1 MDHPVATRPRF
12 APISVGHAGVLVHI
26 VQCLS
31 SAEDVLSLLDALPRH
46 TLDAPLAAL
55 YTLLTTPKTYR
66 VVDWYWPRACIAA
79 FTSRHF
85 PTLLAALPIFRSIS
99 MKFRRELDAVL
110 RNATSES
117 TTIPHAATIAFVS
130 KWGHKIKSIVV
141 KLRLLPDAMD
151 AFPRLVRLCTGLDS
165 IVVYVDKSHPA
176 FVAATIRAA
185 QHTKRMSLV
194 SYKANGY
201 KSGDLQPLLAAWL
214 ASGHATHLYLKN
226 IACHVSVGLARAI
239 AAATSLASFKL
250 DNAPGLLQGL
260 VEAAIPLKALNAL
273 RLTLHEDET
282 FAEPFLT
289 NWIDLSA
296 LRTLEVLSVNDLDLT
311 YVLALLPHLLTL
323 EELTLNFCVL
333 HAVPALHAAPAPS
346 NLRTLNVSYCHMND
360 ETCLSLLAW
369 ASQSPCLETITLNM
383 CRTVRSK
390 PELFGRYLRRW
401 ILSGVSHVVLDRCV
415 LDEENIIA
423 IATALRHSSRS
434 APFTLSLDLDG
445 FDLESYRTL
454 LEALA
459 TCTGVG
465 LHGHGS
471 TLTNADERVQ
481 IEHWVWELDLRYDK
495 RDFVLLFYSPS

>member
-26 VQCLS
+26 VQCF
-31 SAEDVLSLLDALPRH
+31 RH
-46 TLDAPLAAL
+46 
-55 YTLLTTPKTYR
+55 
-66 VVDWYWPRACIAA
+66 
-79 FTSRHF
+79 S

-117 TTIPHAATIAFVS
+117 TTMPHAATIAFVS

-176 FVAATIRAA
+176 IVAATIRAA
-185 QHTKRMSLV
+185 QHVKRMSLV
-194 SYKANGY
+194 SYKADGY
-201 KSGDLQPLLAAWL
+201 TSGDLQPLLAAWL
-214 ASGHATHLYLKN
+214 ASGHVTHLYLKN
-226 IACHVSVGLARAI
+226 IACHASLGLARAI

-250 DNAPGLLQGL
+250 NNAPGLLQGL

-273 RLTLHEDET
+273 RLTLDEDEA

-333 HAVPALHAAPAPS
+333 HAVPAAPAPNS
-346 NLRTLNVSYCHMND
+346 LRTLNVSYCHMND

-401 ILSGVSHVVLDRCV
+401 IMSGVSHVVLDRCV
-415 LDEENIIA
+415 LDKKNIIA

-434 APFTLSLDLDG
+434 APFTLSLDFEEFG
-445 FDLESYRTL
+445 LESYRTL

-471 TLTNADERVQ
+471 TLTNADECVQ

-495 RDFVLLFYSPS
+495 RDYVLLFYSPS